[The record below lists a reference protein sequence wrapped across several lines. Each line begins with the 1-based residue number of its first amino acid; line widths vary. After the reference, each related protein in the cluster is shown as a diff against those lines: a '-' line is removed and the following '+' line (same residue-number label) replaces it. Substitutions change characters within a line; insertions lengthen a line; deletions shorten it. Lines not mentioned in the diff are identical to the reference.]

1 MAEDVITNVIDFLE
15 RIRKED
21 IVTVRFRKKDGS
33 VRVMRCTLNFERIPK
48 PDHPKSVDL
57 PKILKLISKS
67 KILHVYDLDK
77 KEWRSVPFETTEWL
91 ETPEMKYYIKK

>member
-21 IVTVRFRKKDGS
+21 VVNIKFRKKDGS
-33 VRVMRCTLNFERIPK
+33 VRVMKCTLNFERIPK
-48 PDHPKSVDL
+48 PDRPKSVDL
-57 PKILKLISKS
+57 PRILKLISKS

-77 KEWRSVPFETTEWL
+77 KGWRSVPFETTDWL
-91 ETPEMKYYIKK
+91 ETPKMKYYIKK

>member
-21 IVTVRFRKKDGS
+21 TVNVKFRKKDGS
-33 VRVMRCTLNFERIPK
+33 IRVMKCTLNFDKIPK
-48 PDHPKSVDL
+48 SDHPKSVDL

-77 KEWRSVPFETTEWL
+77 NGWRSIPFETTEWL
-91 ETPEMKYYIKK
+91 ETPEMKYYVKK

>member
-1 MAEDVITNVIDFLE
+1 MGEDVITNVIDFLD

-21 IVTVRFRKKDGS
+21 VVNIKFRKKDGS
-33 VRVMRCTLNFERIPK
+33 VRVMKCTLNFERIPK

-77 KEWRSVPFETTEWL
+77 MGWRSVPFETTDWL
-91 ETPEMKYYIKK
+91 ETPKMKYFVKK

>member
-21 IVTVRFRKKDGS
+21 TVNIKFRKKDGS
-33 VRVMRCTLNFERIPK
+33 IRVMKCTLNFDRIPK
-48 PDHPKSVDL
+48 SDHPKSVDL
-57 PKILKLISKS
+57 SKILKLISKS

-77 KEWRSVPFETTEWL
+77 QGWRSIPFETTEWL
-91 ETPEMKYYIKK
+91 ETPKMKYHIKS